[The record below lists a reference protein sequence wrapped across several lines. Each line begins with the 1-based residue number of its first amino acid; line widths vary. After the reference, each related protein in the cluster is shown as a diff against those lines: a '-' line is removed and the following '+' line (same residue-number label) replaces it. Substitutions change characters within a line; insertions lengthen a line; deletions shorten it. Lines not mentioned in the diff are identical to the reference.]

1 MGRFV
6 IEQLTFKRKNR
17 KKKTHHVKVENEK
30 QKAIT
35 QKIEGFFYQNNPFFK
50 K

>member
-6 IEQLTFKRKNR
+6 VEQLTFKRKNR

-35 QKIEGFFYQNNPFFK
+35 PNIEVQGRNEDFVT
-50 K
+50 